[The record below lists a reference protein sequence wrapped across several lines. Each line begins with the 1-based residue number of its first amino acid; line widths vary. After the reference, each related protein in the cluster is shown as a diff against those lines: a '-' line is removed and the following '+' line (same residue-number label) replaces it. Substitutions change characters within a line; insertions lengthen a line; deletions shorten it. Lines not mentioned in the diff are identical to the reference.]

1 MDTKREDGETGTDT
15 GIRCPIETTNESAP
29 YSSENAAEYT
39 VMVRVG
45 RKCRERRALC
55 PSVFIDKFRLSTR
68 CSVCAF

>member
-45 RKCRERRALC
+45 RKCRERGL
-55 PSVFIDKFRLSTR
+55 
-68 CSVCAF
+68 